1 MNNPYPD
8 IQSSTGKLL
17 SFPDRL
23 HQATFVEETGIE
35 FLQAGEG
42 WCETSLALASRHL
55 RDDGTVHSGPL
66 SLLLEHTPELA
77 GLTLVK
83 SNESVRIVE
92 IKANLLRPARG
103 IKLRC
108 RSQVVRQGSMTLG
121 VGSEIFAHNQ
131 RQKTLVARAL
141 ITLSITDKPL
151 PL

>member
-1 MNNPYPD
+1 MNKIYEEPVAAE
-8 IQSSTGKLL
+8 GKVVC
-17 SFPDRL
+17 L
-23 HQATFVEETGIE
+23 HQETFVQEAGIE
-35 FLQAGEG
+35 FVQAGDG
-42 WCETSLALASRHL
+42 WCETSLSLSSRHL
-55 RDDGTVHSGPL
+55 RADGTVYSGVL
-66 SLLLEHTPELA
+66 SLLLEHTAELA
-77 GLTLVK
+77 GLTVVDDTK
-83 SNESVRIVE
+83 SVRIVE

-108 RSQVVRQGSMTLG
+108 RSQVVRQGSMILG